1 MAKTISR
8 REKVV
13 NTALKLIANGGFH
26 ASPMSELAK
35 LSGVAIGTIYHHFPS
50 KEDLFESVYLET
62 CTQAAR
68 LVHEAISFKG
78 KEMQRLSAAWRT
90 LVNYLTE
97 EPLRYHVLV
106 QYRNSP
112 MYFANKELED
122 ALTSVSALLKEGQKT
137 GKIKKLPVPYQFE
150 LFVSGALAL
159 ARMKVVNKKKISEK
173 EMIEFVSSMM
183 EVFSK

>member
-1 MAKTISR
+1 MAKIISR

-35 LSGVAIGTIYHHFPS
+35 LSGVAVGTIYHHFPS
-50 KEDLFESVYLET
+50 KEDLFESIYLET
-62 CTQAAR
+62 CTHSAR

-78 KEMQRLSAAWRT
+78 KEIQRLGAAWKAF
-90 LVNYLTE
+90 VSYLTE

-112 MYFANKELED
+112 MYFSNKELED
-122 ALTSVSALLKEGQKT
+122 ALTAVSALLKEGQKT
-137 GKIKKLPVPYQFE
+137 GKFKKLPVPYQFE
-150 LFVSGALAL
+150 LFVGSALAV

-173 EMIEFVSSMM
+173 EMIEVVSANM